1 VTGAMI
7 RFVLIAILVAATGG
21 IGLSGQSPAPGR
33 PQDRASIEV
42 KMEKTGQSHLFDYG
56 EMVIRVRYLSDSRL
70 AWEQIKGPQA
80 GLKAEED
87 YGFAAIRPGVCF
99 FWWQEKD
106 SSVVSQV
113 VDFEK
118 GRVNTTWTSPEKK
131 VSSFQ
136 GTVRA
141 APQ

>member
-1 VTGAMI
+1 MTCAMM
-7 RFVLIAILVAATGG
+7 RFILIAILGGATGSAG
-21 IGLSGQSPAPGR
+21 FSGQSPAPGR
-33 PQDRASIEV
+33 PQDRASTEV
-42 KMEKTGQSHLFDYG
+42 KMEKTGQSYLFDYG

-87 YGFAAIRPGVCF
+87 YGFAAIRPGVRY

-106 SSVVSQV
+106 SSVVTQV

-118 GRVNTTWTSPEKK
+118 GRVYTTWTSPEKK

-136 GTVRA
+136 GAVRA
-141 APQ
+141 TPQ